1 MNTST
6 AHPAAS
12 VRDGPSAPPPPEPVI
27 SVRGLVKRYR
37 DLEAVHG
44 IDLQVRRGEIFA
56 FLGPN
61 GAGKTTT
68 VEILEGFRQRTD
80 GEISVL
86 GADPAHADRAWRDR
100 IGVVLQESQPE
111 PGLTVRQ
118 CLRLYAGYYSAP
130 RDIGETI
137 ALAGLQDEAGR
148 FCEQL
153 SGGQRR
159 RLDVAL
165 ALIGDPELIFL
176 DEPTTGFDPYARHA
190 AWDVVSGLRALGKTV
205 FLTTHFMDEAEHL
218 ADRIAVINAGRI
230 AAEGTPRTLA
240 GRDRMPAAVSFSIPG
255 GLTASDLPNGLRLL
269 AETTAGGAV
278 VIRTESPLT
287 HVQQLADWA
296 LGHGFDLPDLDVRR
310 PNLEDVY
317 LSLTNTRKDKP

>member
-12 VRDGPSAPPPPEPVI
+12 VRDGPSAQPPPGPVI

-310 PNLEDVY
+310 PNLENVY